1 MPTRFSRLVRP
12 ASLSLLVVWCCSCTD
27 GSRRDAAKSP
37 SATTALVPTVLA
49 GARSSAR
56 RVDLLP
62 GPDIVL
68 GGLQRDPSD
77 EFNHRNGLLS
87 GVGLSA
93 GGFAVAD
100 GAKLRLFD
108 GRGRQRAVVGKQGRG
123 PGEVDLFASLC
134 RTRGDTVVAFD
145 TGLRRISVVSPSG
158 QLVRQIPV
166 ALIGRLPATGC
177 FDNGTFLLYTL
188 TRRSAGGPVVSVAQ
202 MRLAD
207 STPVRRSQLGV
218 AIASD
223 RADVLA
229 SGQEIIVADP
239 QSGVIHFL
247 DEQGTLLRAL
257 RLRERAESMSPSDA
271 SRLTGA
277 PMRGSPPAGRRQ
289 LPGDGP
295 PATWPFFAKVLVDNG
310 TGTIWLQDAVRGDFR
325 APTSWVGIRRDG
337 VVLSRLI
344 VAASAEAYMGMPPTV
359 VQFARSGVWLL
370 RRDADGAAS
379 FAFFRFSRPAETAPR
394 E

>member
-1 MPTRFSRLVRP
+1 
-12 ASLSLLVVWCCSCTD
+12 
-27 GSRRDAAKSP
+27 
-37 SATTALVPTVLA
+37 VPTVLA

-108 GRGRQRAVVGKQGRG
+108 ERGRQRAVVGKHGGG
-123 PGEVDLFASLC
+123 PGEVDLLQHLC
-134 RTRGDTVVAFD
+134 RTHGDTVVAFD
-145 TGLRRISVVSPSG
+145 RGLRRISVVSPSG

-166 ALIGRLPATGC
+166 ALIGSLSEAGC
-177 FDNGTFLLYTL
+177 FDDGTFLLYTL
-188 TRRSAGGPVVSVAQ
+188 TRGSAGGPVVSVAQ
-202 MRLAD
+202 MRLD
-207 STPVRRSQLGV
+207 DPTPVRRSQLGV
-218 AIASD
+218 TIASD
-223 RADVLA
+223 RAAVLA

-247 DEQGTLLRAL
+247 DEQGAPSWVL

-271 SRLTGA
+271 QRQMGDA
-277 PMRGSPPAGRRQ
+277 PMKGSRPVGRRQ
-289 LPGDGP
+289 SLEDRP